1 MLKLNIYDPDIQVR
15 ISLPLK
21 KTIYYRCSKNNIRF
35 LSPRIQDVKSVW
47 KEINKQNI
55 FLIKM
60 VDFFVM
66 IFFLSKFFCHHK
78 NSVFFFVN
86 KKIAY
91 LIYQKDFILN
101 FFFVNIFLKLFW
113 TDILRT
119 NTRSHELGPTG
130 LTTVHLNNVM
140 TPSPKK

>member
-66 IFFLSKFFCHHK
+66 IFFCQS
-78 NSVFFFVN
+78 FFVIIKIVYCFLSIKKLRIWYI
-86 KKIAY
+86 KKI
-91 LIYQKDFILN
+91 
-101 FFFVNIFLKLFW
+101 LF
-113 TDILRT
+113 
-119 NTRSHELGPTG
+119 
-130 LTTVHLNNVM
+130 
-140 TPSPKK
+140 